1 MQLGYLASLSET
13 HFPLGLLSLFLGP
26 LFIFKG
32 AEKGGGGG
40 GAKQRDAAC
49 RGPRKPKGT
58 EDTFSENVKPEE
70 MCLAAA

>member
-40 GAKQRDAAC
+40 SQTKRCSLRRPKETEGN
-49 RGPRKPKGT
+49 GGYVLRKCKT
-58 EDTFSENVKPEE
+58 
-70 MCLAAA
+70 